1 MDKFDVCIAGAGVVG
16 LAIANKL
23 SKYARYANS
32 SIVLL
37 ERESSFRQITSSR
50 NSEVIHAGIY
60 YATDSLKAKLC
71 VTGKKLLYDHLQNF
85 KLPYRKTNCR
95 AK

>member
-16 LAIANKL
+16 LAIAYKL
-23 SKYARYANS
+23 SKSARYANS

-37 ERESSFRQITSSR
+37 ERESSFGQITSSR

-71 VTGKKLLYDHLQNF
+71 VTGKNYF
-85 KLPYRKTNCR
+85 MIICKTLNSPIGN
-95 AK
+95 